1 MSLKTK
7 GPQYTHMRK
16 TAADV
21 SLLLFLQ
28 SDEEFTFGKQKPGS
42 NSCPFKSLT
51 ANRTAWRMSPT

>member
-1 MSLKTK
+1 
-7 GPQYTHMRK
+7 MRK
-16 TAADV
+16 TEANMN
-21 SLLLFLQ
+21 LLLFLQ